1 MSTEPGNESGGI
13 LAFLKDT
20 WIWWLAPIVVALA
33 VIVAL
38 LYFSEAEATSPFIYD
53 NF

>member
-1 MSTEPGNESGGI
+1 MSTEPEGERGGF

-20 WIWWLAPIVVALA
+20 WIWWLAPLVIALA
-33 VIVAL
+33 VVLCL
-38 LYFSEAEATSPFIYD
+38 LYYSEADATSPFIYD